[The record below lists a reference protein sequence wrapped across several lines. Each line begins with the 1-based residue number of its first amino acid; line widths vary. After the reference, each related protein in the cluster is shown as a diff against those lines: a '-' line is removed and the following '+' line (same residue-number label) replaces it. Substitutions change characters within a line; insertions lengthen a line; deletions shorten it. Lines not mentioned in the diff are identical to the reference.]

1 MKSIIKAFLSKQ
13 IRNEQRTKNIT
24 LYLAILPDLASVTGE
39 GLQQQLSS
47 LQPVEGF
54 DSCNENN
61 CQEKIMFSIYTG
73 ESIDIKI
80 LKQDSISFT
89 SKGLQGELQ
98 NFNTFSRTSTNQQ
111 IQYFLVDATTN

>member
-1 MKSIIKAFLSKQ
+1 
-13 IRNEQRTKNIT
+13 
-24 LYLAILPDLASVTGE
+24 VTGE

-61 CQEKIMFSIYTG
+61 CQEKIIFSIYTR

-80 LKQDSISFT
+80 SKQERISFSLILPQTNCLISRKNHYSSISE
-89 SKGLQGELQ
+89 K
-98 NFNTFSRTSTNQQ
+98 Q
-111 IQYFLVDATTN
+111 IQQMVM